1 MEGNWARIGK
11 NEWIDSS
18 YLVVRYNN
26 QIADYIFNPY
36 KVEIIS
42 PIGLN
47 IRMGNCISY
56 KKIGAYRYGTVVEV
70 LAEKNGW
77 GRTNIGWIDLQYT
90 KKIENIPSTVGMVK
104 YFNGRTILYQNPSL
118 SGIEYQYL
126 PNTSVII
133 LENIN
138 SQVDKVKVRETGRIA
153 YVRNNSYK

>member
-1 MEGNWARIGK
+1 
-11 NEWIDSS
+11 
-18 YLVVRYNN
+18 
-26 QIADYIFNPY
+26 
-36 KVEIIS
+36 
-42 PIGLN
+42 
-47 IRMGNCISY
+47 MGNCISY

-77 GRTNIGWIDLQYT
+77 GRINIGWIDLQYT

-104 YFNGRTILYQNPSL
+104 YFKGRTILYQNPSL